1 MVTVHYTSR
10 KFLERHGVHPPRPR
24 STTIENYTEAEAFS
38 LVRTTTNT
46 ASTSSSSRGLSSSSN
61 GTNVLFD
68 TNEYSGDMNDSR
80 ASG

>member
-24 STTIENYTEAEAFS
+24 STTIENTEAFG
-38 LVRTTTNT
+38 LVRSRNT
-46 ASTSSSSRGLSSSSN
+46 ASTSSSSKGLSSSFKD

-68 TNEYSGDMNDSR
+68 TNGYGGDMNDSR

>member
-38 LVRTTTNT
+38 LVRNS
-46 ASTSSSSRGLSSSSN
+46 APSTSSSSRGLSSSSN
-61 GTNVLFD
+61 KTNVLFD
-68 TNEYSGDMNDSR
+68 VNGHGGDMNDSR

>member
-24 STTIENYTEAEAFS
+24 STTIENYTEAAEAFS
-38 LVRTTTNT
+38 LIRKT

-61 GTNVLFD
+61 GTNVFFD
-68 TNEYSGDMNDSR
+68 VNGNGGDMNDSR

>member
-24 STTIENYTEAEAFS
+24 PTTIENYTEAFS
-38 LVRTTTNT
+38 LIRNN
-46 ASTSSSSRGLSSSSN
+46 ASTSSSSSRGLSSYSKD

-68 TNEYSGDMNDSR
+68 TNGFGGDMNDSR
-80 ASG
+80 AGG

>member
-24 STTIENYTEAEAFS
+24 STTIENYTEAFS
-38 LVRTTTNT
+38 LVRNTNIT
-46 ASTSSSSRGLSSSSN
+46 STSSSSSRGLSNSSKDGS
-61 GTNVLFD
+61 NVLFD
-68 TNEYSGDMNDSR
+68 TNGYSGDMNDSR

>member
-24 STTIENYTEAEAFS
+24 STTIENYTEAFS
-38 LVRTTTNT
+38 LVRNTNIT
-46 ASTSSSSRGLSSSSN
+46 STSSSSSRGLSSSSN

>member
-24 STTIENYTEAEAFS
+24 STTIENYTAFS
-38 LVRTTTNT
+38 LVRD
-46 ASTSSSSRGLSSSSN
+46 ASTSSSSRRLSSNSSKD
-61 GTNVLFD
+61 GLNVLFD
-68 TNEYSGDMNDSR
+68 TNGYGGDMNDSR

>member
-1 MVTVHYTSR
+1 MVTVHYTSK

-24 STTIENYTEAEAFS
+24 STTIENYTEAFS
-38 LVRTTTNT
+38 LIRNTNIT
-46 ASTSSSSRGLSSSSN
+46 STSSSSRGLSSYSKD

-68 TNEYSGDMNDSR
+68 TNGFGGDMNDNR

>member
-38 LVRTTTNT
+38 LVRNSYT

>member
-24 STTIENYTEAEAFS
+24 STTIENYTEAFS
-38 LVRTTTNT
+38 LIRNT

-61 GTNVLFD
+61 GTNVFFD
-68 TNEYSGDMNDSR
+68 VNGNGGDMNDSR